1 MNFPWHRDIA
11 RSVAAL
17 DKKSQLPHAIMLS
30 GGRGLGADQLA
41 NDLATLILCE
51 SPVEDN
57 ACGNCKSCHLMAAG
71 SHNDFVCLSP
81 EEEGKQIKVDDVREM
96 VEFVNE
102 SSMRGGHKVA
112 IINPV
117 EAMNINGS
125 NALLKTLEE
134 PAGDTI
140 IFLVAERQE
149 AVLPTIR
156 SRCQILT
163 IHAPKTSEAL
173 EWLKS
178 QNLPQGDDHLSAY
191 LAIAHGEPVKALR
204 YVGQSAWDQQLQM
217 IEGLS
222 TSLKRQV
229 SVSDV
234 AAKWNDE
241 FLEDRLEWLVQWV
254 EQMIRYVSIRD
265 ESVFSHAESVA
276 MLKYL
281 AEKSDIERLFSL
293 RDKTLREYRLLRG
306 TTNPNPALMCE
317 SLILAWLALM

>member
-11 RSVAAL
+11 QSVSAL
-17 DKKSQLPHAIMLS
+17 DKQAQLPHAIMLS
-30 GGRGLGADQLA
+30 GGKGLGADQLA
-41 NDLATLILCE
+41 NDLSALILCE
-51 SPVEDN
+51 SPIDDY

-71 SHNDFVCLSP
+71 SHNDFIRLSP
-81 EEEGKQIKVDDVREM
+81 EEEGKQIKVDDVRDM
-96 VEFVNE
+96 VGFINE

-112 IINPV
+112 IVNPV

-163 IHAPKTSEAL
+163 IRAPKTSESL

-178 QNLPQGDDHLSAY
+178 QDLPQGDDHLCDY
-191 LAIAHGEPVKALR
+191 LAIAHGEPVKALK
-204 YVGQSAWDQQLQM
+204 YVRQSAWDQQLQM

-234 AAKWNDE
+234 AAKWSDE

-265 ESVFSHAESVA
+265 DSVFSHAESVA

-281 AEKSDIERLFSL
+281 AEKSDIESLFSL
-293 RDKTLREYRLLRG
+293 RDKTLREFRLLRG